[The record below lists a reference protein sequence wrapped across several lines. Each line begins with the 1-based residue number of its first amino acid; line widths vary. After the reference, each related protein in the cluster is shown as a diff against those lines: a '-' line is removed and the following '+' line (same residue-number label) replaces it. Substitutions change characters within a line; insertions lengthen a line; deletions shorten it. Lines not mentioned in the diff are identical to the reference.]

1 MNAVMDLGTPANIA
15 VIGELVRA
23 EVGGFITPP
32 SIGSS
37 KPRSDSV
44 FITQAKAAGWDA
56 RQVRLETVVGGPCL
70 IVG

>member
-23 EVGGFITPP
+23 EAGCFITPP
-32 SIGSS
+32 RIGFS

-56 RQVRLETVVGGPCL
+56 RQVGLETVVGGPCL